1 MSDTK
6 KQVKDAAIGAMTG
19 ACDVI
24 GNRDMEHMTGDIVKA
39 IVNNGAV
46 PEIMHNL
53 AGVTFVQVNFLCFTD
68 VCTKITLAD
77 MGDTLMMLWCNQ
89 VSLS

>member
-53 AGVTFVQVNFLCFTD
+53 AGVTFVQVTH
-68 VCTKITLAD
+68 TLH
-77 MGDTLMMLWCNQ
+77 CC
-89 VSLS
+89 

>member
-53 AGVTFVQVNFLCFTD
+53 AGVTFVQVINQLLCIVLLLAIPAD
-68 VCTKITLAD
+68 AAYQRSIT
-77 MGDTLMMLWCNQ
+77 
-89 VSLS
+89 S